1 MIIPELKKKTQRTSA
16 KFIGINAV
24 TIVARRLEIKSSDS
38 EYLLLIYQ
46 LSHLPAEYDIVTSCW
61 HIYGKLIPSKAEL
74 L

>member
-38 EYLLLIYQ
+38 EYSLFAYQ
-46 LSHLPAEYDIVTSCW
+46 LSHLPGT
-61 HIYGKLIPSKAEL
+61 
-74 L
+74 